1 MRDTVSALIYTD
13 MNLFAKM
20 EKDEIYLLS
29 IAKSQISVF
38 CATID
43 SIISPLAVKALHT
56 LNLRQTYC
64 GRKKLT
70 FNRAFTIFYIS

>member
-29 IAKSQISVF
+29 IAKLQIYVF

-43 SIISPLAVKALHT
+43 SIISLLAVKVRHT
-56 LNLRQTYC
+56 LNLQQTCC

-70 FNRAFTIFYIS
+70 FNRAFARIYIR